1 MRRRVPREPEEGGR
15 LRRVADAPLMVSD
28 AAGVDE
34 VVAAARAAGWCA
46 LDTEF
51 LWEKSYAPR
60 LCLVQIAVGDRI
72 WAIDPLAG
80 APLEPIGALVADAAV
95 RKLMHAPSA
104 DLIAFGLHFGSVPA
118 NVYDTQVAAGFV
130 GLTASASLERLL
142 QAVLKVGLHHNETF
156 SDWSRRPLT
165 DTQVLYAADDVR
177 HLEALVERLEQRLAE
192 RGRTEWAHAE
202 IERRFCTADAAGADP
217 ERAWRKVQRRGRL
230 SPEALGVL
238 IEVAAWR
245 EALARRRDQPASW
258 VMKDPTLVE
267 IARAMPRDEQAL
279 QHVRGVGR
287 SLGER
292 ETGELLAAV
301 ARGLDREPPPA
312 ERSTPQRIARQ
323 VDAVAT
329 LAVPLARIRCQDVD
343 LAPELVANRE
353 QLDRFLEAIVADE
366 DLTALP
372 LGEGWRRELLGDDL
386 VRLVRGEISLSLNAT
401 APFLNI
407 EERRR

>member
-1 MRRRVPREPEEGGR
+1 M
-15 LRRVADAPLMVSD
+15 VAD

-34 VVAAARAAGWCA
+34 VVAAARAAGSCA

-60 LCLVQIAVGDRI
+60 LCLVQIAVGDRV
-72 WAIDPLAG
+72 WVIDPLAG
-80 APLEPIGALVADAAV
+80 APLEPLGALVADPAV

-118 NVYDTQVAAGFV
+118 NVFDTQIAAGFV
-130 GLTASASLERLL
+130 GLTANASLDRLL
-142 QAVLKVGLHHNETF
+142 EAVLKVRLHHNETF

-165 DTQVLYAADDVR
+165 DTQLLYAADDVR
-177 HLEALVERLEQRLAE
+177 YLDELVTRLEERIAE
-192 RGRTEWAHAE
+192 RGRDAWARTE
-202 IERRFCTADAAGADP
+202 IERRFCTAEAAGADP

-230 SPEALGVL
+230 SPESLAVL
-238 IEVAAWR
+238 MEVAAWR
-245 EALARRRDQPASW
+245 EQLARRRDQPAGW

-267 IARAMPRDEQAL
+267 IARAIPRDAKDL
-279 QHVRGVGR
+279 QRIRGVGR

-292 ETGELLAAV
+292 ETTELLDAV

-312 ERSTPQRIARQ
+312 ERSTPQRIAKQ

-329 LAVPLARIRCQDVD
+329 LAAPFARIRCQDAD

-353 QLDRFLEAIVADE
+353 QLDRFLEAIVAEE
-366 DLTALP
+366 DLAELP
-372 LGEGWRRELLGDDL
+372 LGQGWRRELLGDDL
-386 VRLVRGEISLSLNAT
+386 VRLVHGEIALSLNRT
-401 APFLNI
+401 APYLHI
-407 EERRR
+407 EERR